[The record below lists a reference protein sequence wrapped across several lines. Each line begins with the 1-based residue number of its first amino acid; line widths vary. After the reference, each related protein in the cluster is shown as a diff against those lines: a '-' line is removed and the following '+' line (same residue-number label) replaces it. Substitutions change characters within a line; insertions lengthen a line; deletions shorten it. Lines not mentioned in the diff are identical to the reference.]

1 MATDTADSAQV
12 KVLEMAKM
20 TKQLAMALRRAEL
33 QPSEMAEILTPV
45 CTEPAK
51 LKEWTEVLDK
61 ITIQGITETVKD
73 RPNVVQLFGL
83 SKADKLLWYVDS
95 TNDHDPW
102 NVLPIQL
109 AFVTTVNVQFNQKLN
124 ALDPL
129 TQIGAMKYF
138 NLEDGSDDSWD
149 LVNPAVWTSW
159 HGRGTKATLKGAIKF
174 GKTNFALFIAE
185 RLMERDI
192 DVKSNISVKN
202 PPKNYAY
209 CPDLATLLQSICD
222 SMAAGHE
229 VAIIFDE
236 ANLFWHKT
244 DTVRPRNVDLG
255 KLALCFGKMHSSLLF
270 ISHYTNIIPSVI
282 VENSVAEFAKVSI
295 KSVRAEIRFGIKMS
309 SRIVSPVPATTLVYD
324 PDQLAWFRLNLD
336 IERLFN
342 YMSSLSEDV
351 DQWKAVNDYVEKH
364 KNEMRDEDI
373 EPKVIAQWL
382 HRNRKMGPNEI
393 GDILGRNES
402 TIREWIKAST

>member
-1 MATDTADSAQV
+1 MATEPQEPAQV

-20 TKQLAMALRRAEL
+20 AKQLAMIQRRAEL
-33 QPSEMAEILTPV
+33 LPSEMAEILTPV

-61 ITIQGITETVKD
+61 ITIQGITETVRE

-83 SKADKLLWYVDS
+83 SKAGKLMCYVGK

-102 NVLPIQL
+102 SVLPIQL
-109 AFVTTVNVQFNQKLN
+109 AFITTVNVQFNQKLN

-129 TQIGAMKYF
+129 TQIGAMRYF
-138 NLEDGSDDSWD
+138 TPEDGGVDSWD

-159 HGRGTKATLKGAIKF
+159 HGRGTKATLKGAIKY

-185 RLMERDI
+185 RLIERNI
-192 DVKSNISVKN
+192 DVKSNILIKN
-202 PPKNYAY
+202 PPKNYTY
-209 CPDLATLLQSICD
+209 CPDLSTLLQSICD
-222 SMAAGHE
+222 SMRAGHE

-255 KLALCFGKMHSSLLF
+255 KLALCFGKMHASLLF
-270 ISHYTNIIPSVI
+270 ISHYTSIIPTVI
-282 VENSVAEFAKVSI
+282 VENSVAEFAKISI
-295 KSVRAEIRFGIKMS
+295 KTVRAEIRQGIKMT
-309 SRIVSPVPATTLVYD
+309 SRLVSPVPPTTLEYD

-342 YMSSLSEDV
+342 YMSSLSEDTN
-351 DQWKAVNDYVEKH
+351 QWKAVSEYVEKH
-364 KNEMRDEDI
+364 RNEMQDEDV
-373 EPKVIAQWL
+373 EPRVIAEWL
-382 HRNRKMGPNEI
+382 RRTRHMSIGEI
-393 GDILGRNES
+393 ADVVGRSKS
-402 TIREWIKAST
+402 TIHEWTKGI